1 MNEELDQI
9 KGLIENEFLWNGRTN
24 FAAIIGLNPSKGA
37 RSPALWNS
45 IFLEKKIDTQ
55 MYPLDVTSKNL
66 PKLLNVLKAMD
77 NHVDCI
83 LNYLKGD
90 NHVKGKTE
98 RH

>member
-1 MNEELDQI
+1 MDLKQLDI
-9 KGLIENEFLWNGRTN
+9 VYITSTAKVKYLSAPKDREVTPKGLWTV
-24 FAAIIGLNPSKGA
+24 AAIIGDDVLITKDKTVVLIPS
-37 RSPALWNS
+37 S
-45 IFLEKKIDTQ
+45 D
-55 MYPLDVTSKNL
+55 
-66 PKLLNVLKAMD
+66 VLKAMD